1 MIGIS
6 RHNPEYN
13 ATPWRSSRSF
23 NTSRNTND
31 LPAAGSQAPIFTTQ
45 RDPENSWSRPPVNKE
60 PIFTTQRDPENSGD
74 RGWSIYPEPIFET
87 QALYENGGITA
98 HGSGLPPID
107 YSLPKDFTGFG
118 ENGSGRPPQQN
129 DPYYMVKSPWMN
141 AGQNYSSSHASSW
154 YF

>member
-1 MIGIS
+1 MMSIGS
-6 RHNPEYN
+6 NPEYGAKHWLN
-13 ATPWRSSRSF
+13 SSLSNPARNS
-23 NTSRNTND
+23 NT
-31 LPAAGSQAPIFTTQ
+31 LQAAGSQ
-45 RDPENSWSRPPVNKE
+45 E
-60 PIFTTQRDPENSGD
+60 PIFTTRAFLENSGD

-87 QALYENGGITA
+87 EALYENGGITA
-98 HGSGLPPID
+98 HGGGLPPID